1 MATYVPIEWINLKG
15 VILSAH
21 CDLSGTASGRL
32 LKEIFVFQEKSK
44 IRKRMLRF
52 AYHYTVHGHRGIA
65 RILRPFMPS
74 KLK

>member
-1 MATYVPIEWINLKG
+1 MNRYVPTRWISLKG

-21 CDLSGTASGRL
+21 CTMSGTADGLL
-32 LKEIFVFQEKSK
+32 LKEIFLYQEKNK
-44 IRKRMLRF
+44 IRKRLLLF
-52 AYHYTVHGHRGIA
+52 AYHYTVRGHRGIA